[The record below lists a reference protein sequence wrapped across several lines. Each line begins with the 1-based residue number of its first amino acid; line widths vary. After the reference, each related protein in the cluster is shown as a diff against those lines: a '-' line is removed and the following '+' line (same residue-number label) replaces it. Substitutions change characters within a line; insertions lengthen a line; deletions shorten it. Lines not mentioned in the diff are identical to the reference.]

1 MRDMKT
7 LLALVAT
14 CFAALAFAAA
24 PALPSYV
31 SVPVPVPADDVNHS
45 TYEQHEFT
53 LRDKTEIHRGKYWN
67 VYVDYTQ
74 KLGEDNRKALV
85 AFIDSMRK
93 AGWEVVLQDIPRNPP
108 LATFHYTKNGKDAW
122 AAIQTGE
129 QAKITVVESGAPPK
143 LDLAPPARSGGKVA
157 SNADFPYLKHFPGS
171 KLADT
176 AQDDRPMLVQI
187 EEDKEPVQ
195 IASGSI
201 RKQYDGPAWLGS
213 IEPIVTYLDALK
225 RAGWKIVEE
234 NTAVTTGDPYL
245 TAHYAKDTTDI
256 WVHVHS
262 RGNDGYYVNVADA
275 DAGAERGAARV
286 KAELDKSCKVQVY
299 GISFDFDKS
308 TLRPDSEAALNSI
321 LQVFNAYPDLA
332 LELAGHTD
340 NVGKPD
346 YNARLSEARV
356 NTVRG
361 WLVGKGV
368 KAERITAKGYGDTQ
382 PIASNDSPEGRAK
395 NRRVELRKRGC

>member
-1 MRDMKT
+1 MNR
-7 LLALVAT
+7 LLALLAACCAAVA
-14 CFAALAFAAA
+14 LAAA
-24 PALPSYV
+24 PSLPPYV
-31 SVPVPVPADDVNHS
+31 SVPVPVPPEEVNHS

-93 AGWEVVLQDIPRNPP
+93 AGWDVVMQDIPSNPP
-108 LATFHYTKNGKDAW
+108 IATFHYTKNGKDAW

-129 QAKITVVESGAPPK
+129 QAKITVVESGVPQK
-143 LDLAPPARSGGKVA
+143 LDLAPPAKSGEKTA
-157 SNADFPYLKHFPGS
+157 ANADFAYLKHYPGS
-171 KLADT
+171 KLADST
-176 AQDDRPMLVQI
+176 VNDDRPMLVQV
-187 EEDKEPVQ
+187 EDDKEPVQ
-195 IASGSI
+195 VASGSV
-201 RKQYDGPAWLGS
+201 RKTYDGPAWLGS
-213 IEPIVTYLDALK
+213 IEPIVTYVDALK

-245 TAHYAKDTTDI
+245 TAHYAKDATDI
-256 WVHVHS
+256 WAHIHS
-262 RGNDGYYVNVADA
+262 RGNDGYYVDVA

-286 KAELDKSCKVQVY
+286 KAELDRACKVQVY
-299 GISFDFDKS
+299 GINFDFDKA
-308 TLRPDSEAALNSI
+308 TLRPDSEAALNAI

-340 NVGKPD
+340 KVGKPD
-346 YNARLSEARV
+346 YNAKLSEARV
-356 NTVRG
+356 NTVCG

-368 KAERITAKGYGDTQ
+368 KAERISAKGYGDSQ
-382 PIASNDSPEGRAK
+382 PIATNESPEGRAK
-395 NRRVELRKRGC
+395 NRRVELRKRGCAK